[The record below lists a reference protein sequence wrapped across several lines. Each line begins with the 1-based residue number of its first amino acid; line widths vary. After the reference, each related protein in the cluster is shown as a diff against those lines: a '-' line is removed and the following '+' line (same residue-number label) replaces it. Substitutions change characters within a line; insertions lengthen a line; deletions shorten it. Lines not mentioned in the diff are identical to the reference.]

1 MRKWGI
7 ILAKRFKLLLLT
19 GILSIAALVSGCSNI
34 AVLDPK
40 GPVAKTQSGLIMY
53 SIIFMLVIVVV
64 IMILLA
70 VMLVK
75 YRERTNLSN
84 YEPNMHGSLKLE
96 VIWTV
101 IPVLIVIALTVPTV
115 KAIYSLEKA
124 PSVTKDQKPLVI
136 HATSA
141 DWKWFFSYEDS
152 DIETVNYVNIPV
164 NRPVEFK
171 LVAAD
176 TMTSF
181 WVPQLGGQKYA
192 MTGMQMD
199 LFLQA
204 DHEGTYKGRNANFN
218 GRGFEGQKFDVV
230 AQSDADFNA
239 WIKKSQKAPKLT
251 QDKYDKML
259 IPGHEEVQTFSGTH
273 LGFAN
278 HVTDPEYVFYAW
290 KRYNYIPLNPHN
302 PNQKQE
308 LSDTPLLPARS
319 KTITNA
325 RYTEDGKMKHG
336 PTTAKTSQ

>member
-1 MRKWGI
+1 M
-7 ILAKRFKLLLLT
+7 AKRFKLLLLT

-53 SIIFMLVIVVV
+53 SIIFMLVIVLVV
-64 IMILLA
+64 MVLLA

-75 YRERTNLSN
+75 YRERKNLDN
-84 YEPNMHGSLKLE
+84 YEPNMHGSIKLE

-101 IPVLIVIALTVPTV
+101 IPILIVVALTIPTV
-115 KAIYSLEKA
+115 KAIYSLEEA
-124 PSVTKDQKPLVI
+124 PAVSKDKEPLVI
-136 HATSA
+136 TATSA

-164 NRPVEFK
+164 DRPIEFK
-171 LVAAD
+171 LIAAD

-192 MTGMQMD
+192 MTGMVMN

-204 DHEGTYKGRNANFN
+204 DHEGTYQGRNSNYN
-218 GRGFEGQKFDVV
+218 GRGFEGQKFDVN
-230 AQSDADFNA
+230 AQSEADFNA
-239 WIKKSQKAPKLT
+239 WIKTAQTKDKLT
-251 QDKYDKML
+251 QDAYDKML
-259 IPGHEEVQTFSGTH
+259 IPGHEEQQTFSGTH

-290 KRYNYIPLNPHN
+290 KRYNYVPLNPHN
-302 PNQKQE
+302 PNEKQE
-308 LSDTPLLPARS
+308 LSDTPLLPARE
-319 KTITNA
+319 TTVTNA
-325 RYTEDGKMKHG
+325 RYTEDGEMKHG
-336 PTTAKTSQ
+336 PTTAKTAH